1 MQTQMI
7 VTRSFEVAATL
18 ADRAPLAARW
28 RDASSLHS
36 LDHRLSPV
44 ATGKWLMAQT
54 WQHVLFA
61 HWPVQPALIRP
72 MLPDGVEPDTFE
84 HQAWL
89 SVVAFD
95 ISDVH
100 LRGWPALPGI
110 SRFPEINLR
119 TYVRCAGQPGVW
131 FISLDCP
138 NRLAIA
144 LARPWYL
151 LPYRYSPLSLAGG
164 VCTSPVLSARYE
176 PVGDPFYAEPGS
188 LDHWLTERYCYFTR
202 DSRER
207 LYRCDIHHEQWPLQ
221 PAMASIFQNLLVPD
235 RSAPAQQH
243 YVERVDAVVWPLA
256 PVPPRC
262 A

>member
-61 HWPVQPALIRP
+61 HWPVQPALIRR

-100 LRGWPALPGI
+100 LRGWLALPGI
-110 SRFPEINLR
+110 SRFPRDQPAHVRALR
-119 TYVRCAGQPGVW
+119 GSARRVVHQPRLPQPAGHRVGTTVVPVAVPLFAAVARGRRVHEPGPLGALRAGRRPLLRRARVTRP
-131 FISLDCP
+131 LADRALLLLHP
-138 NRLAIA
+138 RLARA
-144 LARPWYL
+144 PVSLRHSSRTVAAAACHGLDFPELAR
-151 LPYRYSPLSLAGG
+151 A
-164 VCTSPVLSARYE
+164 
-176 PVGDPFYAEPGS
+176 
-188 LDHWLTERYCYFTR
+188 
-202 DSRER
+202 
-207 LYRCDIHHEQWPLQ
+207 
-221 PAMASIFQNLLVPD
+221 
-235 RSAPAQQH
+235 
-243 YVERVDAVVWPLA
+243 
-256 PVPPRC
+256 
-262 A
+262 